1 MLRFCFF
8 SGLAVLAS
16 SLRDASLD
24 VEPKCSKPGCGQ
36 YKKIAK
42 DDQNA
47 AMRDKYGASF
57 VFSHTQTPRI
67 RISLSSPLS
76 SRSPFLTPVHPPP
89 HPSTHPTP
97 LHHRS
102 NDGDR

>member
-1 MLRFCFF
+1 MLRFCLFA
-8 SGLAVLAS
+8 GLAVLAS

-57 VFSHTQTPRI
+57 VFSHKTRTPRI
-67 RISLSSPLS
+67 IISRSRPLS
-76 SRSPFLTPVHPPP
+76 HLVLLS
-89 HPSTHPTP
+89 
-97 LHHRS
+97 
-102 NDGDR
+102 

>member
-1 MLRFCFF
+1 MLRFCLFA
-8 SGLAVLAS
+8 GLAVLAS

-57 VFSHTQTPRI
+57 VFSHKPEPRAPP
-67 RISLSSPLS
+67 SLSRPLS
-76 SRSPFLTPVHPPP
+76 HLVLLS
-89 HPSTHPTP
+89 
-97 LHHRS
+97 
-102 NDGDR
+102 

>member
-1 MLRFCFF
+1 MLRFCLF

-57 VFSHTQTPRI
+57 VFYKPNPAPPHFSLPLLNSFSFPDPRPHTHTH
-67 RISLSSPLS
+67 
-76 SRSPFLTPVHPPP
+76 THTPPP
-89 HPSTHPTP
+89 QKQ
-97 LHHRS
+97 
-102 NDGDR
+102 

>member
-1 MLRFCFF
+1 MLRVCLLA
-8 SGLAVLAS
+8 GLAVLAS

-47 AMRDKYGASF
+47 ALRDKYGASL
-57 VFSHTQTPRI
+57 VSHTQPRAAE
-67 RISLSSPLS
+67 ISPPLPHS
-76 SRSPFLTPVHPPP
+76 FAFPDPLTP
-89 HPSTHPTP
+89 PTTRSA
-97 LHHRS
+97 LDHRS